1 MASVGLSMNNLF
13 LKSKSPPSGKEGS
26 EEERSR
32 RFEGTCVLASE
43 NRSSPAKRSV
53 GWTRSTA
60 SSACIAGR
68 LRRIT
73 RKARE
78 CCPGVASAAARWP
91 DMAGSEKLARVE
103 TRDSRLEREERS
115 ISRLFGTELTSGS
128 QFLGSSSSLHFSF
141 VFFASENMLGKNL
154 NLAMLFWAC
163 EFLYWA

>member
-1 MASVGLSMNNLF
+1 VFTHPNDWGSRRKPERPMASVGLSMNNLF

-103 TRDSRLEREERS
+103 TRERREIDFSPFRYRADLWLS
-115 ISRLFGTELTSGS
+115 VPRFLLFPSL
-128 QFLGSSSSLHFSF
+128 FLC
-141 VFFASENMLGKNL
+141 FFC
-154 NLAMLFWAC
+154 F
-163 EFLYWA
+163 